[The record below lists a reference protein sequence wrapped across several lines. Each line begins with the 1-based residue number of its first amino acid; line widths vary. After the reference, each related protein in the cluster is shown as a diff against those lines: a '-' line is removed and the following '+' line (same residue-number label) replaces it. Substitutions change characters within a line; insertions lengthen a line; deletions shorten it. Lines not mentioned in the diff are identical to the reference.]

1 MYLKSI
7 FPTTSSVTLAVAPD
21 EPETAPTD
29 PGSGTAHPRPQL
41 FVLSPREWNLL
52 NRALGYDPASGLT
65 LTEGAPLDEHMF
77 TLLEEA
83 AERTAAL
90 RFAARLLSAADSSE
104 EVLRR
109 KLAQKGYSDAAAD
122 AAIRRLVEKGAL
134 DDRSAAARYAEALL
148 VSKHYG
154 RRRIFSMLLGRGFSR
169 ELARETVEALD
180 PDALASAL
188 DTLVRRRAPGLCA
201 DDPAE
206 RRKAAAVLMRLGYTG
221 DEIREAAKRARE
233 D

>member
-7 FPTTSSVTLAVAPD
+7 LPSPSSVTLAVAPD
-21 EPETAPTD
+21 EPNTAD
-29 PGSGTAHPRPQL
+29 GTAHPRPQL
-41 FVLSPREWNLL
+41 LVLSLREWNQL
-52 NRALGYDPASGLT
+52 NRTLGYDPAAGLT
-65 LTEGAPLDEHMF
+65 LPEGAPLDEEMF

-104 EVLRR
+104 KVLRR
-109 KLAQKGYSDAAAD
+109 KMAQKGYSDAAAD
-122 AAIRRLVEKGAL
+122 AAIRRLIEKGAL
-134 DDRSAAARYAEALL
+134 DDRSAALRYAESLL

-169 ELARETVEALD
+169 ELAHDTVDALD

-188 DTLVRRRAPGLCA
+188 DTLVRRRAPGLCS